1 MAVNTVVGMG
11 IRGGRVKAKLL
22 PSRFVGKGILMQAM
36 GCASL
41 GKKQIGITRRLSLR
55 KR

>member
-1 MAVNTVVGMG
+1 MAVDTVAGMD
-11 IRGGRVKAKLL
+11 IRAGWVKAKLL
-22 PSRFVGKGILMQAM
+22 PSRFVDKRILMQAM